1 MPSTSIRPMQYDLN
15 SIQTHHHRNMGA
27 SMTQLVRGC
36 TMVLLSSMVPT
47 IINTL
52 GLHFL
57 FFFHGVVCA
66 IAALFVWRFVPET
79 RGKTLLELCSIYSSS
94 PESSFSSRGSGD
106 QSSTISSNMSSVS
119 NMSDRLS
126 MSSDTSK
133 SFQKSVLVKKFS
145 VIGTNFD
152 SSKSI

>member
-1 MPSTSIRPMQYDLN
+1 
-15 SIQTHHHRNMGA
+15 MGA
-27 SMTQLVRGC
+27 SMAQLVRGC

-94 PESSFSSRGSGD
+94 SESSFSSRGSGD

-119 NMSDRLS
+119 NMSDTLS
-126 MSSDTSK
+126 MLSDTSN

-145 VIGTNFD
+145 VLGTNFD

>member
-1 MPSTSIRPMQYDLN
+1 
-15 SIQTHHHRNMGA
+15 MGA
-27 SMTQLVRGC
+27 SMAQLVRGC

-47 IINTL
+47 IINTF

-94 PESSFSSRGSGD
+94 SESSFSSRGSGD

-119 NMSDRLS
+119 NMMDTLS
-126 MSSDTSK
+126 VSSDTSK

-145 VIGTNFD
+145 VRGTNFD